1 MKTRVVALS
10 RTNYTFLFSCF
21 FDQTHFNEDHKNSD
35 GYKYQIPK
43 LRSIEHL
50 NSFMKEVY
58 ILAAIRT
65 PIGSFG
71 GALSS
76 ISATQLGATAIKA
89 AVEKAG
95 IQANQVQEIFM
106 GNVLSANLGQAPA
119 TQAAKY
125 ANLPDIPTTTINKV
139 CASGTKAIMLAAQ
152 SIALGLN
159 DIVIAGGME
168 SMSNVPYY
176 LDKARTGYRLGDGQ
190 LIDGL
195 VKDGLWDVYN
205 NYHMG
210 SAAELC
216 AAEYHI
222 SREEQDAYATESY
235 KRAQAAQ
242 VAGKFKNE
250 IAPVEITNRKGE
262 KTLIT
267 EDEEMHAVIFEKISS
282 LKPVFKKDGTVT
294 AANAS
299 TLNDGAAVLVLIS
312 KEKVDELGLKP
323 IAKIISY
330 ADAQQAPEWFTTAP
344 AKAIPLALKRANLN
358 IDQIDY
364 FEINEAFSVVSVAN
378 NKLLNLDPKKVNVN
392 GGAVSLGHPLGASGA
407 RIIVTLLNVLNQN
420 GGKTGVAGICNGG
433 GGASALIIE
442 TIKHE

>member
-1 MKTRVVALS
+1 
-10 RTNYTFLFSCF
+10 
-21 FDQTHFNEDHKNSD
+21 
-35 GYKYQIPK
+35 
-43 LRSIEHL
+43 
-50 NSFMKEVY
+50 MKEVY

-76 ISATQLGATAIKA
+76 ISATQLGAVAIKA

-95 IQANQVQEIFM
+95 IHAHQVQEVFM

-125 ANLPDIPTTTINKV
+125 ANLPDIPATTVNKV
-139 CASGTKAIMLAAQ
+139 CASGTKAMMLAAQ

-159 DIVIAGGME
+159 DIVVAGGME
-168 SMSNVPYY
+168 NMSSVPYY

-216 AAEYHI
+216 AAEHHI

-242 VAGKFKNE
+242 SAGKFKNE
-250 IAPVEITNRKGE
+250 IIPVEIINRKGE
-262 KTLIT
+262 KTFVT
-267 EDEEMHAVIFEKISS
+267 EDEEVHAVIFEKIAS

-299 TLNDGAAVLVLIS
+299 TLNDGAAALVLIS
-312 KEKVDELGLKP
+312 KEKADELGLKP

-344 AKAIPLALKRANLN
+344 AKAIPLALQRANLTIN
-358 IDQIDY
+358 QVDC
-364 FEINEAFSVVSVAN
+364 FEINEAFSVVSIAN
-378 NKLLNLDPKKVNVN
+378 NKLLKLDPQKVNIN
-392 GGAVSLGHPLGASGA
+392 GGAVALGHPLGASGA
-407 RIIVTLLNVLNQN
+407 RIVVTLLHVLKQN
-420 GGKTGVAGICNGG
+420 GGKIGVAGICNGG

-442 TIKHE
+442 NMNHE